1 MTEAVFK
8 KDILSELE
16 EIRSRILVMEWDKSR
31 KQLNYSKTVK
41 FEELVKRKKDLMDR
55 LNEIQN

>member
-8 KDILSELE
+8 KDILGELE